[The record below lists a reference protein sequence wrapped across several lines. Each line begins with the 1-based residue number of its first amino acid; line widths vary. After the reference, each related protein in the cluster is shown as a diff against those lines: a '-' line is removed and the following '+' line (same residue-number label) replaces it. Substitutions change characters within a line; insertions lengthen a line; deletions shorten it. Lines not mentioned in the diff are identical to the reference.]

1 MQEIKLDDNNR
12 LYPHPKV
19 LEAFADEKR
28 GNGYQRERTPDD
40 DRYDSF
46 VAACKKNKFN
56 CVAQKII
63 RSRTI
68 IKGKLTEIIYW
79 YGNIFGTDATGKE
92 RMYEHW
98 FGVYDEPLFDRQL
111 DKETDQYIAVGVRD
125 HLRRYEFEFNDKN
138 MEEAFKY
145 ADDGTILLVKEA
157 PETALGDQILD
168 RDGFKSANFL
178 QLVEMGKKKRT
189 LKEIIQLASQ
199 TIATKEKH
207 EAETE
212 KQAEIAESI
221 GEAKSADEV
230 LEAGGISS
238 GVSVQ
243 VEEKIEAKDEAKS
256 KVTRK
261 GSSKSTK

>member
-1 MQEIKLDDNNR
+1 MQEIKLDDKNR

-46 VAACKKNKFN
+46 VAACKKNPFN
-56 CVAQKII
+56 CHANKII
-63 RSRTI
+63 RSRSI

-79 YGNIFGTDATGKE
+79 YANIYGTDASGKE

-125 HLRRYEFEFNDKN
+125 HLRRYEYEFNDKN
-138 MEEAFKY
+138 MEEVFQY
-145 ADDGTILLVKEA
+145 ADDGTVLLVKES
-157 PETALGDQILD
+157 PEMALGDQILD

-189 LKEIIQLASQ
+189 LKEIIELASQ
-199 TIATKEKH
+199 TIAIKEKH
-207 EAETE
+207 ETETE
-212 KQAEIAESI
+212 KQAEIAEDI
-221 GEAKSADEV
+221 GEPKSADEV

-238 GVSVQ
+238 GVSIQ
-243 VEEKIEAKDEAKS
+243 VEEQIEAKDEVKAT
-256 KVTRK
+256 KVKRK
-261 GSSKSTK
+261 NK

>member
-1 MQEIKLDDNNR
+1 MHEIKLDDSHR

-28 GNGYQRERTPDD
+28 GNGYQRERKPDD

-46 VAACKKNKFN
+46 VAACKKNPFN
-56 CVAQKII
+56 CIAQKII

-79 YGNIFGTDATGKE
+79 YAHIIGTDSSGKE
-92 RMYEHW
+92 RILEHW

-125 HLRRYEFEFNDKN
+125 YLRRYEYEFNDEN

-145 ADDGTILLVKEA
+145 ADDGTVLLVKES
-157 PETALGDQILD
+157 PEMALGDQIID
-168 RDGFKSANFL
+168 KEGFQKANFL

-199 TIATKEKH
+199 TIAMKEKH
-207 EAETE
+207 EAEVE
-212 KQAEIAESI
+212 KQAEIAENI
-221 GEAKSADEV
+221 GDKESETEILSK
-230 LEAGGISS
+230 GGIAP
-238 GVSVQ
+238 GVSVE
-243 VEEKIEAKDEAKS
+243 VEEKAEIKDEVKS
-256 KVTRK
+256 SVKRK
-261 GSSKSTK
+261 GKK